1 MLHLTPSDYV
11 LMPWKN
17 GGGSTT
23 EIAIEPPDARL
34 GESFTWRVSSA
45 AVATS
50 GPFSSFPGLMRS
62 LLLVEGVGFIL
73 DIEGQGRLR
82 LKHPGQVVSFSGDST
97 VGATLI
103 QGPCVDF
110 GIISDPAKVRIEL
123 LWLNLSRDATSLSLA
138 PTTLLYAP
146 WGPVVVD
153 PLGLELEP
161 KDCLRFDPADAG
173 TKLGLR
179 AAFGPT
185 PLVVASILPLA

>member
-1 MLHLTPSDYV
+1 MLHLRPADYR

-23 EIAIEPPDARL
+23 ELAIEPPGASL
-34 GESFTWRVSSA
+34 GEPFTWRVSSA
-45 AVATS
+45 AVVAS
-50 GPFSSFPGLMRS
+50 GPFSTFPGLVRS

-73 DIEGQGRLR
+73 DIEGQGRQR
-82 LKHPGQVVSFSGDST
+82 LKHPGQVVSFSGDCA

-110 GIISDPAKVRIEL
+110 GIISDPIKVRVEL
-123 LWLNLSRDATSLSLA
+123 QWLNLSRDATSLSLA
-138 PTTLLYAP
+138 PTSLLYAP

-179 AAFGPT
+179 AAFGTT
-185 PLVVASILPLA
+185 PLVVVSIWPV

>member
-123 LWLNLSRDATSLSLA
+123 LWLNLSR
-138 PTTLLYAP
+138 
-146 WGPVVVD
+146 
-153 PLGLELEP
+153 LELEP

-179 AAFGPT
+179 AAFGTT